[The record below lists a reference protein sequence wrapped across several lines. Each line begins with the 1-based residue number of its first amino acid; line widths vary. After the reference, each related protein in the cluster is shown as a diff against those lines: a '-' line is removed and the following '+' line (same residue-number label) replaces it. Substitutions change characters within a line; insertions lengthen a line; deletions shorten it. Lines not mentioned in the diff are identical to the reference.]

1 MNLVALIL
9 GLVIERLVTNLLH
22 LREPRWF
29 DPYFDSGFGHVQKL
43 SGVFAYLGAIV
54 LVLLPVVPVLLI
66 IYAFGDTLFSLPYL
80 AFAVLVLL
88 ISLGPRDLGD
98 DVDEYCRALEEDDQE
113 KAASAAKALL
123 EKELP
128 LDPVELSRAV
138 QEAILVQANNRMF
151 GVVFWFMV
159 LGPAGAWLFRVADLI
174 RRRAAFEA
182 ARDEDGMLGLASYLV
197 VVRRIHGILAWLPAR
212 LLALGYALAGSF
224 EDAVSDWRGY
234 YENCADQFF
243 EVNDDVVAC
252 AGCGAL
258 QVREEQSAVTGARNA
273 MSLVMRTLFVWVFF
287 ISVLTLAG
295 WAT

>member
-9 GLVIERLVTNLLH
+9 GLVIERLITNLLH

-29 DPYFDSGFGHVQKL
+29 DPYFDWGFAHVQKT
-43 SGVFAYLGAIV
+43 SGILAYLGAAV

-66 IYAFGDTLFSLPYL
+66 IFAFGDALFSLPYL

-88 ISLGPRDLGD
+88 VSLGPRDLGD
-98 DVDEYCRALEEDDQE
+98 DVDEYCLALETGDQD
-113 KAASAAKALL
+113 KADSAAKALI
-123 EKELP
+123 EKEIP
-128 LDPVELSRAV
+128 SAPEERRRAI
-138 QEAILVQANNRMF
+138 QEAILVQANNRIF

-182 ARDEDGMLGLASYLV
+182 ARDEEAVPGLTTYLM
-197 VVRRIHGILAWLPAR
+197 VVRRIHGVLAWLPAR

-234 YENCADQFF
+234 YEDCADQFF
-243 EVNDDVVAC
+243 EVNEDVVAC

-258 QVREEQSAVTGARNA
+258 QTREEQSAAEAARAA

-287 ISVLTLAG
+287 IAVLTLVG